1 MLSLEDLAAT
11 SGDARQNVAERQR
24 ALAPKGAAN
33 AVAVPAAPVHER
45 RAHRQLAYAA
55 ASDDAGAWDAAA
67 AEERK
72 APALH
77 FGKRVAAPASVAT
90 ITAGAATPLER
101 RVDKILAKAGAADAT
116 ALRKS
121 EAAALENAGVDEAE
135 AERRRAELSK
145 TRSLL
150 FFAERKAK
158 RVRRAGRFLSVDRG
172 DAAAFTRI
180 VRGNESR
187 RRRGRNADIPWERV
201 AATPRPRRGH
211 SLDVVAATPRL
222 RRGYSDKSHASGT
235 SAALER
241 RSYPDGATTTRPR
254 SRGGASTTAAPR
266 RPGRDGATGTRSSC
280 RGRTASTAPCASCPT
295 WTS

>member
-180 VRGNESR
+180 VRGDDD
-187 RRRGRNADIPWERV
+187 RGDGFDADSPWRRV
-201 AATPRPRRGH
+201 AATPRPRRRGR
-211 SLDVVAATPRL
+211 SAETSRPL
-222 RRGYSDKSHASGT
+222 RGYSVKTLAHASGT
-235 SAALER
+235 TRASSPKRTRAYG
-241 RSYPDGATTTRPR
+241 RSG
-254 SRGGASTTAAPR
+254 
-266 RPGRDGATGTRSSC
+266 
-280 RGRTASTAPCASCPT
+280 
-295 WTS
+295 